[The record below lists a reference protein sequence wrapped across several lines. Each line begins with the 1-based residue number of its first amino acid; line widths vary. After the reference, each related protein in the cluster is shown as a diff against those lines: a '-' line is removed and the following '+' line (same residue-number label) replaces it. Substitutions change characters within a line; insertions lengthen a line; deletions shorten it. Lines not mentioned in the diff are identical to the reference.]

1 MSERREPGFNLDQL
15 AEPVPTLEPEKQTPH
30 VPKSS
35 SNSTV
40 NPPNKSG
47 GLGAGIAVIALL
59 VAVGMA
65 VWNYQLTQKMD
76 QQSVLLEQM
85 NLWLESTDA
94 TLTKTT
100 TSASQSGET
109 LSSRLEQLN
118 GRVEDRIKHFD
129 SEIAKLWTV
138 SYQRNKP
145 QLEKQGETIE
155 AQAKLIQSQT
165 DSINSIQ
172 SGLEQ
177 IQEQAKKSNDS
188 VVTLSKS
195 VSEFEN
201 SLKKRD
207 QQLSKLNDLFASKDK
222 QIVQLN
228 ERVAQLN
235 SDLEFQL
242 SIERDERARL
252 SEQLDQV
259 KSGSSSSDIDG
270 RIATIEERLRSIDSS
285 RQSVNAELLNIKQ
298 QLNTLLLEGAIR

>member
-15 AEPVPTLEPEKQTPH
+15 AEPVPTLEPEKQKPQA
-30 VPKSS
+30 PKTS
-35 SNSTV
+35 SNTSVTPPTKVGGFGTV
-40 NPPNKSG
+40 
-47 GLGAGIAVIALL
+47 IAFTALL

-94 TLTKTT
+94 TLTRTT

-155 AQAKLIQSQT
+155 AQAKQIKTQT
-165 DSINSIQ
+165 ESINTIQ
-172 SGLEQ
+172 SGLAQ
-177 IQEQAKKSNDS
+177 VQEQAKKSNGS
-188 VVTLSKS
+188 VDKLSKS
-195 VSEFEN
+195 VSEFDS

-207 QQLSKLNDLFASKDK
+207 QQLSKLNDLVASKDK
-222 QIVQLN
+222 QIAQLN

-252 SEQLDQV
+252 SEQLEQI
-259 KSGSSSSDIDG
+259 KAGSNSSKLDG
-270 RIATIEERLRSIDSS
+270 RIATIEDRLRSIDSS
-285 RQSVNAELLNIKQ
+285 RQSVNAELLKIKQ